1 KVFAVVCDGVTV
13 RQPCCGVPHCKN
25 NLCSNC
31 NKFCW
36 EHNAQNFICC
46 IKGCKDLIHSQGSKT
61 CADPKHQAAERKYNE
76 TGTAAF
82 QLK

>member
-1 KVFAVVCDGVTV
+1 
-13 RQPCCGVPHCKN
+13 
-25 NLCSNC
+25 
-31 NKFCW
+31 KFCQ

-61 CADPKHQAAERKYNE
+61 CADPKHQAAEGKYNE
-76 TGTAAF
+76 TGTAGF